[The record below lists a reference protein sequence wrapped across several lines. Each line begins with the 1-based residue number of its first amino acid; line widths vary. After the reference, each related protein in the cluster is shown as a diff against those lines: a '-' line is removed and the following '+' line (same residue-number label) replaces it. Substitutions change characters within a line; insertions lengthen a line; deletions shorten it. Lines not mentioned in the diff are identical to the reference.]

1 VKGELILIKSLKKL
15 INKTVYE
22 NAAEYPWAKF
32 KDFIISEDGKH
43 VKSVVIMSESLIPV
57 PYTVRICDFAAIG
70 DKKAILKPQVKPT
83 VLKIEKEKPYMISNI
98 KKHRFKK
105 DGHSRKIFDV
115 NFDTEAGEIV
125 DFIITPFPTGRKM
138 FISPDSN
145 DFDSIM
151 SFYLNR

>member
-1 VKGELILIKSLKKL
+1 MIKSLKKL

-43 VKSVVIMSESLIPV
+43 VDSVVIISESLIPV
-57 PYTVRICDFAAIG
+57 PYTVKICDFAAIG
-70 DKKAILKPQVKPT
+70 DKKAILKPEVRPT
-83 VLKIEKEKPYMISNI
+83 VSKIKKENPYMVSNL

-105 DGHSRKIFDV
+105 DGHYKKIFDL

-125 DFIITPFPTGRKM
+125 DFIITPFPTGKKT
-138 FISPDSN
+138 FISPDSD
-145 DFDSIM
+145 DFNLIM